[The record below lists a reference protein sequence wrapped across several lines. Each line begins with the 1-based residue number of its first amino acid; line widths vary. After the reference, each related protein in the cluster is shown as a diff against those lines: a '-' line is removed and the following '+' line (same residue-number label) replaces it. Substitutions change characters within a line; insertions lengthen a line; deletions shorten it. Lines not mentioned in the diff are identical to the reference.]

1 MTTVKNRLREKEIAE
16 NKTNENKLT
25 IIKSIPVTVQQ
36 QYQKNSTTMEPNLE
50 IILSSKIGKK
60 KNKIKLGTPV

>member
-25 IIKSIPVTVQQ
+25 SIKSIPVTVQQ
-36 QYQKNSTTMEPNLE
+36 
-50 IILSSKIGKK
+50 
-60 KNKIKLGTPV
+60 

>member
-1 MTTVKNRLREKEIAE
+1 MTIVKNKLREKERAE

-36 QYQKNSTTMEPNLE
+36 
-50 IILSSKIGKK
+50 
-60 KNKIKLGTPV
+60 

>member
-1 MTTVKNRLREKEIAE
+1 MKNRLRDKETAE

-36 QYQKNSTTMEPNLE
+36 WYQKNSTTMEPKLE
-50 IILSSKIGKK
+50 IILTSKIFKKKK
-60 KNKIKLGTPV
+60 KNIN